1 MIFHLK
7 ERTMDFDLSEEQR
20 MIQETISK
28 FAKEEIAP
36 VASENDKK
44 AQFPRDIF
52 KKLAELGFMG
62 TPIPEEYGGAGF
74 DYISHAIVAEEIGR
88 VDSSLRGTYSVQV
101 SLVELPIFNFA
112 NEEQKKKY
120 LPKLTSGEWIGCY
133 GLTEPNAGS
142 DPASMISSAEEDG
155 DYYILNGQKT
165 WITNAGIADL
175 AIVYAKT
182 DREAGARGITAFL
195 VERGMEGFST
205 KDLHDKLGLRASNT
219 GEIYLENCRVPKENI
234 MGEINKGFKIALS
247 TLDFGR
253 YTVAAGCVGTAQGCI
268 DICKEYAKQ
277 RIQFGKPIASFQLI
291 QQMIADMVVGCEAG
305 RLLVYRAGHLKNK
318 GVRNTRE
325 TSIAKY
331 YCSEM
336 VNRVAYKA
344 IQIHGGYGFSGEY
357 DVERFY
363 RDARINTLYEGT
375 SQIQQLII
383 GALELDVKAFT

>member
-1 MIFHLK
+1 
-7 ERTMDFDLSEEQR
+7 MDFDLTEEQR
-20 MIQETISK
+20 MIQETIRK
-28 FAKEEIAP
+28 FADEEIAP

-44 AQFPRDIF
+44 AHFPRDLF
-52 KKLAELGFMG
+52 EKLAALGFMG

-74 DYISHAIVAEEIGR
+74 DFISHAIVAEEIGR

-101 SLVELPIFNFA
+101 SLVELPILKFA

-120 LPKLTSGEWIGCY
+120 LPKLTSGEWIGCF

-142 DPASMISSAEEDG
+142 DPASMTTSAVEDG
-155 DYYILNGQKT
+155 DSYVLNGQKT

-175 AIVYAKT
+175 AIIYAKT
-182 DREAGARGITAFL
+182 DKEAGPKGITAFF

-205 KDLHDKLGLRASNT
+205 RDLHDKLGLRASNT
-219 GEIYLENCRVPKENI
+219 AEIFLENCRVPKENI
-234 MGEINKGFKIALS
+234 MGELNRGFKVAMG
-247 TLDFGR
+247 TLDYGR
-253 YTVAAGCVGTAQGCI
+253 YTVSAGCVGSAQGCI
-268 DICKEYAKQ
+268 NICKKYVKE
-277 RIQFGKPIASFQLI
+277 RIQFGKPIGGFQLV
-291 QQMIADMVVGCEAG
+291 QQMIADMVVECEAG
-305 RLLVYRAGHLKNK
+305 RLLVYRAGHMKNK
-318 GVRNTRE
+318 GLPNTRE

-344 IQIHGGYGFSGEY
+344 VQLHGGYGFSGEY

-383 GALELDVKAFT
+383 GAYELGIKAFV

>member
-1 MIFHLK
+1 
-7 ERTMDFDLSEEQR
+7 MDFDLTEEQR

-28 FAKEEIAP
+28 FADEEIAP

-44 AQFPRDIF
+44 AHFPRDLF
-52 KKLAELGFMG
+52 EKLAALGFMG

-74 DYISHAIVAEEIGR
+74 DFISHAIVAEEIGR

-101 SLVELPIFNFA
+101 SLVELPILKFA

-120 LPKLTSGEWIGCY
+120 LPKLTSGEWIGCF

-142 DPASMISSAEEDG
+142 DPASMTTSAVEDG
-155 DYYILNGQKT
+155 DFYVLNGQKT

-175 AIVYAKT
+175 AIIYAKT
-182 DREAGARGITAFL
+182 DKEAGPKGITAFF

-205 KDLHDKLGLRASNT
+205 RDLHDKLGLRASNT
-219 GEIYLENCRVPKENI
+219 AEIFLENCRVPKENI
-234 MGEINKGFKIALS
+234 VGELNRGFKVAMG
-247 TLDFGR
+247 TLDYGR
-253 YTVAAGCVGTAQGCI
+253 YTVSAGCVGSAQGCI
-268 DICKEYAKQ
+268 NICKKYVKE
-277 RIQFGKPIASFQLI
+277 RIQFGKPIGGFQLV
-291 QQMIADMVVGCEAG
+291 QQMIADMVVECEAG
-305 RLLVYRAGHLKNK
+305 RLLVYRAGHMKNK
-318 GVRNTRE
+318 GLPNTRE

-344 IQIHGGYGFSGEY
+344 VQLHGGYGFSGEY

-383 GALELDVKAFT
+383 GAYELGIKAFV

>member
-1 MIFHLK
+1 
-7 ERTMDFDLSEEQR
+7 MDFDFSQEQK
-20 MIQETISK
+20 MIQETIRK

-36 VASENDKK
+36 AARENDKK
-44 AQFPRDIF
+44 ARFPREIF
-52 KKLAELGFMG
+52 KKLADLGFMG

-101 SLVELPIFNFA
+101 SLVELPLFTFGS
-112 NEEQKKKY
+112 EEQKKKY
-120 LPKLTSGEWIGCY
+120 LPKLTSGEWIGCF

-142 DPASMISSAEEDG
+142 DPASMISTAVKDG
-155 DYYILNGQKT
+155 DDYILNGQKT
-165 WITNAGIADL
+165 WITNAGLADL

-182 DREAGARGITAFL
+182 DRDAGARGITAFL
-195 VERGMEGFST
+195 VEKGFEGFST
-205 KDLHDKLGLRASNT
+205 KDIHDKLGLRASNT
-219 GEIYLENCRVPKENI
+219 GEIFLENCRVPKESVL
-234 MGEINKGFKIALS
+234 GEVNKGFKVALG

-253 YTVAAGCVGTAQGCI
+253 FTVAAGCVGAAQGCI
-268 DICKEYAKQ
+268 DICKDYAKQ
-277 RIQFGKPIASFQLI
+277 RIQFGKPIASFQLV
-291 QQMIADMVVGCEAG
+291 QQMIADMVVECEAG
-305 RLLVYRAGHLKNK
+305 RLLVYRVGDMKNK
-318 GVRNTRE
+318 GMPNTRE

-383 GALELDVKAFT
+383 GSFELGIRAFE

>member
-1 MIFHLK
+1 
-7 ERTMDFDLSEEQR
+7 MDFDLTEEQK
-20 MIQETISK
+20 MIQETIRK
-28 FAKEEIAP
+28 FADEEIAP

-44 AQFPRDIF
+44 AQFPREIF
-52 KKLAELGFMG
+52 HKLAELGFMG

-74 DYISHAIVAEEIGR
+74 DFISHAIVAEELGR

-101 SLVELPIFNFA
+101 SLVELPLNKYA

-133 GLTEPNAGS
+133 GLTEPNSGS
-142 DPASMISSAEEDG
+142 DPASMISTAKEDG
-155 DYYILNGQKT
+155 DYYVLNGQKT
-165 WITNAGIADL
+165 WITNAGIADV
-175 AIVYAKT
+175 AVVYAKT
-182 DREAGARGITAFL
+182 DPEAGARGITAFI
-195 VERGMEGFST
+195 VEKGMEGFST
-205 KDLHDKLGLRASNT
+205 RDLHDKLGLRASNT
-219 GEIYLENCRVPKENI
+219 GEIFLEDCRVPKENVL
-234 MGEINKGFKIALS
+234 GELNKGFKIALG

-253 YTVAAGCVGTAQGCI
+253 YTVAAGCVGLAQGCI
-268 DICKEYAKQ
+268 DICKEYATQ
-277 RIQFGKPIASFQLI
+277 RIQFGKPIGSFQLI
-291 QQMIADMVVGCEAG
+291 QQMIADMVVECEAG
-305 RLLVYRAGHLKNK
+305 RLLVYRAGHIKNK
-318 GVRNTRE
+318 GLRNTRE

-336 VNRVAYKA
+336 ANRVAYKA

-383 GALELDVKAFT
+383 GAFELGIRAFT

>member
-1 MIFHLK
+1 
-7 ERTMDFDLSEEQR
+7 MDFDLSEEQK
-20 MIQETISK
+20 MIQETIRK
-28 FAKEEIAP
+28 FAKEVIAP

-44 AQFPRDIF
+44 GHFPREIF
-52 KKLAELGFMG
+52 NKMAELGFAG

-74 DYISHAIVAEEIGR
+74 DYISHAIVAEELGR

-101 SLVELPIFNFA
+101 SLVELPIFQFA

-120 LPKLTSGEWIGCY
+120 LPKLTSGEWMGCY
-133 GLTEPNAGS
+133 GLTEPDAGS
-142 DPASMISSAEEDG
+142 DPASMKSTAVEDG
-155 DYYILNGQKT
+155 DYYVLNGQKT

-182 DREAGARGITAFL
+182 DKEAEARGITAFL
-195 VERGMEGFST
+195 VERGTEGFST

-219 GEIYLENCRVPKENI
+219 GEIYLENCRVPKENV
-234 MGEINKGFKIALS
+234 MGEVNKGFKIALS

-268 DICKEYAKQ
+268 DICKDYATQ
-277 RIQFGKPIASFQLI
+277 RIQFGKPIASFQLV
-291 QQMIADMVVGCEAG
+291 QQMIADMVVECEAG

-331 YCSEM
+331 FSSEM

-383 GALELDVKAFT
+383 GALELGIKAFT

>member
-1 MIFHLK
+1 
-7 ERTMDFDLSEEQR
+7 MDFDLNEEQK
-20 MIQETISK
+20 MIQETIRK

-44 AQFPRDIF
+44 AQFPRDLF
-52 KKLAELGFMG
+52 KKLAGLGFMG

-101 SLVELPIFNFA
+101 SLVELPIFKFGS
-112 NEEQKKKY
+112 EEQKKKY

-133 GLTEPNAGS
+133 GLTEPNSGS
-142 DPASMISSAEEDG
+142 DPASMISTATEDG
-155 DYYILNGQKT
+155 DYYVLNGQKT
-165 WITNAGIADL
+165 WITNAGIADV

-182 DREAGARGITAFL
+182 DKEAGARGITGFL
-195 VERGMEGFST
+195 VERGWEGFST

-219 GEIYLENCRVPKENI
+219 GEIFLENCRVPKENVL
-234 MGEINKGFKIALS
+234 GEINRGFKIALS

-253 YTVAAGCVGTAQGCI
+253 YTVAAGSVGSAQGCI

-291 QQMIADMVVGCEAG
+291 QQMIADMVVECEAG
-305 RLLVYRAGHLKNK
+305 RLLVYRAGDMKNK
-318 GVRNTRE
+318 GLPNTRE

-383 GALELDVKAFT
+383 GAIELGIKAFV

>member
-1 MIFHLK
+1 
-7 ERTMDFDLSEEQR
+7 MDFDLTEEQR
-20 MIQETISK
+20 MIQQTIRK
-28 FAKEEIAP
+28 FADEEIAP
-36 VASENDKK
+36 VASQNDKK
-44 AQFPRDIF
+44 AEFPREIF
-52 KKLAELGFMG
+52 AKLADLGFMG
-62 TPIPEEYGGAGF
+62 TPIPEEYGGEGF
-74 DYISHAIVAEEIGR
+74 DFISHALVAEELGR

-101 SLVELPIFNFA
+101 SLVELPLNKYG
-112 NEEQKKKY
+112 NEMQKKKY
-120 LPKLTSGEWIGCY
+120 LPKLTSGDWIGCF

-142 DPASMISSAEEDG
+142 DPAGMMSTAKEDG
-155 DYYILNGQKT
+155 DDYVLNGQKT
-165 WITNAGIADL
+165 WITNAGIADM

-182 DREAGARGITAFL
+182 EPEAGAKGITAFI
-195 VERGMEGFST
+195 VERGFEGFST
-205 KDLHDKLGLRASNT
+205 RDLHDKLGLRASNT
-219 GEIYLENCRVPKENI
+219 GEIFLEDCRVPKENVL
-234 MGEINKGFKIALS
+234 GEVNQGFKIALG

-253 YTVAAGCVGTAQGCI
+253 YTVAAGCVGLAQGCI

-291 QQMIADMVVGCEAG
+291 QQMIADMVVECEAG
-305 RLLVYRAGHLKNK
+305 RLLVYRAGDLKNK
-318 GVRNTRE
+318 GLRNTRE

-336 VNRVAYKA
+336 ANRVAYKA

-383 GALELDVKAFT
+383 GAFELGMRAFS

>member
-1 MIFHLK
+1 
-7 ERTMDFDLSEEQR
+7 MDFDLTEEQQ
-20 MIQETISK
+20 MIQDTIRK
-28 FAKEEIAP
+28 FANEEIAP
-36 VASENDKK
+36 VASENDKN
-44 AQFPRDIF
+44 AHFPRDIF
-52 KKLAELGFMG
+52 EKLAELGFMG

-101 SLVELPIFNFA
+101 SLVELPIFKFA
-112 NEEQKKKY
+112 SEEQKKKY
-120 LPKLTSGEWIGCY
+120 LPKLTSGEWIGCF
-133 GLTEPNAGS
+133 GLTEPDAGS
-142 DPASMISSAEEDG
+142 DPASMMTTAREDG
-155 DYYILNGQKT
+155 DSYVLNGQKT

-182 DREAGARGITAFL
+182 DPSAGARGITAFF
-195 VERGMEGFST
+195 VERGTPGFST
-205 KDLHDKLGLRASNT
+205 NDLHDKLGLRASNT
-219 GEIYLENCRVPKENI
+219 GEIILEDCRIPKENI
-234 MGEINKGFKIALS
+234 VGELNKGFKVALG

-253 YTVAAGCVGTAQGCI
+253 FTVAAGCVGLAQGCV
-268 DICKEYAKQ
+268 DVSKEHAKQ
-277 RIQFGKPIASFQLI
+277 RVQFGKPIASFQLV
-291 QQMIADMVVGCEAG
+291 QQMIADMVVESEAG

-318 GVRNTRE
+318 GRPNTRE

-383 GALELDVKAFT
+383 GATELGIRAFA

>member
-1 MIFHLK
+1 
-7 ERTMDFDLSEEQR
+7 MDFDFNDEQK
-20 MIQETISK
+20 MIQDTIRK
-28 FAKEEIAP
+28 FAVEEISP
-36 VASENDKK
+36 VAQENDKK
-44 AQFPRDIF
+44 AHFPRDIF
-52 KKLAELGFMG
+52 QKLADLGFMG

-88 VDSSLRGTYSVQV
+88 VDSSLRSTYSVQV
-101 SLVELPIFNFA
+101 SLVELPIFKYA

-120 LPKLTSGEWIGCY
+120 LPRLASGEWIGCF

-142 DPASMISSAEEDG
+142 DPASMIATAKEDG
-155 DYYILNGQKT
+155 DDYVLNGQKT

-175 AIVYAKT
+175 AIIYAKT
-182 DREAGARGITAFL
+182 DPEARARGITAFL
-195 VERGMEGFST
+195 VERSYEGFST

-219 GEIYLENCRVPKENI
+219 GEIILENCRVPKDNI
-234 MGEINKGFKIALS
+234 LGELNKGFKVALG

-253 YTVAAGCVGTAQGCI
+253 YTVAAGCVGLAQGCV

-277 RIQFGKPIASFQLI
+277 RIQFGKPIASFQLV
-291 QQMIADMVVGCEAG
+291 QQMIADMVVETEAG

-318 GVRNTRE
+318 GLPNTRE

-331 YCSEM
+331 YSSEM
-336 VNRVAYKA
+336 ANRVAYKA

-357 DVERFY
+357 EVERFY
-363 RDARINTLYEGT
+363 RDARVNTLFEGT

-383 GALELDVKAFT
+383 GATELGIRAFT

>member
-1 MIFHLK
+1 V
-7 ERTMDFDLSEEQR
+7 DFDLSEEQR
-20 MIQETISK
+20 MLQETIRK
-28 FAKEEIAP
+28 FADEEIAP

-44 AQFPRDIF
+44 GEFPRHLF
-52 KKLAELGFMG
+52 NRLAELGFIG

-101 SLVELPIFNFA
+101 SLVALPILKFA

-120 LPKLTSGEWIGCY
+120 LPRLARGEWMGCY
-133 GLTEPNAGS
+133 GLTEPDAGS
-142 DPASMISSAEEDG
+142 DPASMRTTAVDDG

-182 DREAGARGITAFL
+182 DPEAGARGITAFL
-195 VERGMEGFST
+195 VERNFEGFST
-205 KDLHDKLGLRASNT
+205 KDIHDKLGLRASNT
-219 GEIYLENCRVPKENI
+219 GEIILENCRVPKGNVL
-234 MGEINKGFKIALS
+234 GEVNRGFKLALG

-253 YTVAAGCVGTAQGCI
+253 FTVAAGCVGSAQGCI
-268 DICKEYAKQ
+268 DICKKYARE
-277 RIQFGKPIASFQLI
+277 RIQFGKPIASFQLV
-291 QQMIADMVVGCEAG
+291 QQMIADMVVECEAG

-318 GVRNTRE
+318 DRPNTRE

-344 IQIHGGYGFSGEY
+344 VQIHGGYGFSGEY

-383 GALELDVKAFT
+383 GAFELGIKAFE

>member
-1 MIFHLK
+1 
-7 ERTMDFDLSEEQR
+7 MDFDLTEEQK
-20 MIQETISK
+20 MIQETIRK
-28 FAKEEIAP
+28 FAKEKIAP

-44 AQFPRDIF
+44 GHFPREIF
-52 KKLAELGFMG
+52 NKMAELGFAG

-74 DYISHAIVAEEIGR
+74 DYISHAIVAEELGR

-101 SLVELPIFNFA
+101 SLVELPIFMFA

-120 LPKLTSGEWIGCY
+120 LPKLTSGEWMGCY
-133 GLTEPNAGS
+133 GLTEPDAGS
-142 DPASMISSAEEDG
+142 DPASMKSTAVEDG
-155 DYYILNGQKT
+155 DYYVLNGQKT

-182 DREAGARGITAFL
+182 DKEAEARGITAFL

-219 GEIYLENCRVPKENI
+219 GEIYLENCRVPKENV
-234 MGEINKGFKIALS
+234 MGEVNKGFKIALS

-268 DICKEYAKQ
+268 DICKDYATQ

-291 QQMIADMVVGCEAG
+291 QQMIADMVVECEAA

-318 GVRNTRE
+318 GIRNTRE

-331 YCSEM
+331 FSSEM

-344 IQIHGGYGFSGEY
+344 VQIHGGYGFSGEY

-383 GALELDVKAFT
+383 GALELGIKAFT

>member
-1 MIFHLK
+1 
-7 ERTMDFDLSEEQR
+7 MDFDFNEEQK
-20 MIQETISK
+20 MVQETIRK

-36 VASENDKK
+36 VAAENDKK
-44 AQFPRDIF
+44 AQFPHDIF

-74 DYISHAIVAEEIGR
+74 DNITNAIVAEEIGR

-101 SLVELPIFNFA
+101 SLVELPILKFG

-120 LPKLTSGEWIGCY
+120 LPKLSSGEWIGCY
-133 GLTEPNAGS
+133 GLTEPNSGS
-142 DPASMISSAEEDG
+142 DPASMESTAEEDG
-155 DYYILNGQKT
+155 DYYVLNGQKT

-182 DREAGARGITAFL
+182 DKEAGARGITGFL
-195 VERGMEGFST
+195 VERGFKGFLT
-205 KDLHDKLGLRASNT
+205 QDLHDKLGLRASNT
-219 GEIYLENCRVPKENI
+219 GEIFLENCRVPKENI
-234 MGEINKGFKIALS
+234 LGELNKGFKVALG

-253 YTVAAGCVGTAQGCI
+253 YTVAAGCVGLAQGCI

-277 RIQFGKPIASFQLI
+277 RIQFGKPIASFQLV
-291 QQMIADMVVGCEAG
+291 QQMIADMVVECEAG
-305 RLLVYRAGHLKNK
+305 RLLVYRAGDLKNK
-318 GVRNTRE
+318 EIRNTRE

-383 GALELDVKAFT
+383 GAFELGIKAFT

>member
-1 MIFHLK
+1 
-7 ERTMDFDLSEEQR
+7 MDFDFNEEQK
-20 MIQETISK
+20 MVQETIRK

-36 VASENDKK
+36 VAAENDKK
-44 AQFPRDIF
+44 AQFPHDIY

-74 DYISHAIVAEEIGR
+74 DFITHAIVAEEIGR

-101 SLVELPIFNFA
+101 SLVELPILKFA
-112 NEEQKKKY
+112 SEEQKKKY
-120 LPKLTSGEWIGCY
+120 LPRLTSGEWIGCF

-142 DPASMISSAEEDG
+142 DPASMEATAEEDG
-155 DYYILNGQKT
+155 DYYVLNGQKT

-182 DREAGARGITAFL
+182 DKEAGPRGITAFF
-195 VERGMEGFST
+195 VERGFEGFST

-219 GEIYLENCRVPKENI
+219 GEIFLENCRVPKENI
-234 MGEINKGFKIALS
+234 LGELNKGFKVAMG

-253 YTVAAGCVGTAQGCI
+253 FTVAAGCVGSAQGCI

-277 RIQFGKPIASFQLI
+277 RIQFGKPIASFQLV
-291 QQMIADMVVGCEAG
+291 QQMIADMVVECEAG
-305 RLLVYRAGHLKNK
+305 RLLVYRAGDMKNK
-318 GVRNTRE
+318 ALPNTRE

-383 GALELDVKAFT
+383 GAYELGIKAFT

>member
-1 MIFHLK
+1 
-7 ERTMDFDLSEEQR
+7 MDFDFNEEQK
-20 MIQETISK
+20 MIQETIRK
-28 FAKEEIAP
+28 FANEEIAP

-44 AQFPRDIF
+44 AQFPMDIF
-52 KKLAELGFMG
+52 KKLADLGFMG

-88 VDSSLRGTYSVQV
+88 VDSSMRGTYSVQV
-101 SLVELPIFNFA
+101 SLVELPLLYYA
-112 NEEQKKKY
+112 TEEQKKKY
-120 LPKLTSGEWIGCY
+120 LPKLTSGELIGCY
-133 GLTEPNAGS
+133 GLTEPGSGS
-142 DPASMISSAEEDG
+142 DPASMLSTAKEDG
-155 DYYILNGQKT
+155 DFYVLNGQKT

-182 DREAGARGITAFL
+182 DPEARARGITAFL
-195 VERGMEGFST
+195 VERGFEGFST
-205 KDLHDKLGLRASNT
+205 NDLHDKLGLRASNT
-219 GEIYLENCRVPKENI
+219 GEIFLENCRVPKENI
-234 MGEINKGFKIALS
+234 LGEINRGFKIALG

-253 YTVAAGCVGTAQGCI
+253 YTVAAGCVGLAQGCI

-277 RIQFGKPIASFQLI
+277 RIQFGKPIASFQLV
-291 QQMIADMVVGCEAG
+291 QEMIADMVVECEAG
-305 RLLVYRAGHLKNK
+305 RLLVYRAGHIKNK
-318 GVRNTRE
+318 GLRNTRE

-331 YCSEM
+331 FCSEM

-363 RDARINTLYEGT
+363 RDARITTLYEGT

-383 GALELDVKAFT
+383 GALELGIKAFT

>member
-1 MIFHLK
+1 
-7 ERTMDFDLSEEQR
+7 MDFDLSEEQK
-20 MIQETISK
+20 MIQETIRK
-28 FAKEEIAP
+28 FAREEIAP

-44 AQFPRDIF
+44 GQFPREIF
-52 KKLAELGFMG
+52 TKMAELGFAG

-101 SLVELPIFNFA
+101 SLVELPIFKFA

-120 LPKLTSGEWIGCY
+120 LPKLTSGEWMGCY
-133 GLTEPNAGS
+133 GLTEPDAGS
-142 DPASMISSAEEDG
+142 DPASMKSTAEEDG
-155 DYYILNGQKT
+155 DYYVLNGQKT

-182 DREAGARGITAFL
+182 DKEAGARGITAFL

-219 GEIYLENCRVPKENI
+219 GEIYLENCRVPKENV
-234 MGEINKGFKIALS
+234 MGEVNSGFKIALS

-253 YTVAAGCVGTAQGCI
+253 FTVAAGCVGSAQGCI
-268 DICKEYAKQ
+268 DICKEYATQ

-291 QQMIADMVVGCEAG
+291 QQMIADMVVECEAG

-344 IQIHGGYGFSGEY
+344 IQIHGGYGFSGED
-357 DVERFY
+357 DVE
-363 RDARINTLYEGT
+363 
-375 SQIQQLII
+375 
-383 GALELDVKAFT
+383 GALGKGLRRVFVRMLGLPARRFQVRSPGFEIREGG

>member
-1 MIFHLK
+1 
-7 ERTMDFDLSEEQR
+7 MDFDLTEEQR
-20 MIQETISK
+20 MIQETIRK
-28 FAKEEIAP
+28 FADEEIAP

-44 AQFPRDIF
+44 AHFPRDLF
-52 KKLAELGFMG
+52 EKLAALGFMG

-74 DYISHAIVAEEIGR
+74 DFISHAIVAEEIGR

-101 SLVELPIFNFA
+101 SLVELPILRFA
-112 NEEQKKKY
+112 NEEQRKKY
-120 LPKLTSGEWIGCY
+120 LPKLTSGEWIGCF

-142 DPASMISSAEEDG
+142 DPSSMVTSAVEDG
-155 DYYILNGQKT
+155 DFYVLNGQKT

-175 AIVYAKT
+175 AIIYAKT
-182 DREAGARGITAFL
+182 DKEAGAKGITAFF

-205 KDLHDKLGLRASNT
+205 RDLHDKLGLRASNT
-219 GEIYLENCRVPKENI
+219 AEIFLENCRVPKENI
-234 MGEINKGFKIALS
+234 IGELNRGFKVAMG
-247 TLDFGR
+247 TLDYGR
-253 YTVAAGCVGTAQGCI
+253 YTVSAGCVGLAQGCI
-268 DICKEYAKQ
+268 NICKKYVKE
-277 RIQFGKPIASFQLI
+277 RIQFGKPIGGFQLV
-291 QQMIADMVVGCEAG
+291 QQMIADMVVECEAG
-305 RLLVYRAGHLKNK
+305 RLLVYRAGHMKNK
-318 GVRNTRE
+318 GLPNTRE

-344 IQIHGGYGFSGEY
+344 VQLHGGYGFSGEY

-383 GALELDVKAFT
+383 GSYELGLKAFV

>member
-1 MIFHLK
+1 
-7 ERTMDFDLSEEQR
+7 MDFDLSEEQK
-20 MIQETISK
+20 MIQETIRK
-28 FAKEEIAP
+28 FAKEVIAP

-44 AQFPRDIF
+44 GEFPRDIF
-52 KKLAELGFMG
+52 KKMAELGFAG

-101 SLVELPIFNFA
+101 SLVELPIFKFA
-112 NEEQKKKY
+112 SEEQKKKY
-120 LPKLTSGEWIGCY
+120 LPKLTSGEWMGCY
-133 GLTEPNAGS
+133 GLTEPDAGS
-142 DPASMISSAEEDG
+142 DPASMKSTAVEDG
-155 DYYILNGQKT
+155 DYYVLNGQKT

-182 DREAGARGITAFL
+182 DKEAEARGITAFL

-219 GEIYLENCRVPKENI
+219 GEIFLENCRVPKENV
-234 MGEINKGFKIALS
+234 MGEVNKGFKIALS

-253 YTVAAGCVGTAQGCI
+253 FTVAAGCVGTAQGCI
-268 DICKEYAKQ
+268 DICKEYATQ

-291 QQMIADMVVGCEAG
+291 QQMIADMVVECEAG
-305 RLLVYRAGHLKNK
+305 RLLVYRAGDMKNK

-383 GALELDVKAFT
+383 GAFELGIKAFT

>member
-1 MIFHLK
+1 
-7 ERTMDFDLSEEQR
+7 MDFDLNEEQK
-20 MIQETISK
+20 MIQETIRK
-28 FAKEEIAP
+28 FAKEVIAP

-44 AQFPRDIF
+44 GEFPRDIF
-52 KKLAELGFMG
+52 KKMAELGFAG

-101 SLVELPIFNFA
+101 SLVELPIYKFA
-112 NEEQKKKY
+112 SEEQKKKY
-120 LPKLTSGEWIGCY
+120 LPKLTSGEWIGCF
-133 GLTEPNAGS
+133 GLTEPDAGS
-142 DPASMISSAEEDG
+142 DPASMKCTAEEDG
-155 DYYILNGQKT
+155 DHFVLNGQKT

-182 DREAGARGITAFL
+182 DKEAGPRGITAFL

-205 KDLHDKLGLRASNT
+205 RDLHDKLGLRASNT
-219 GEIYLENCRVPKENI
+219 GEIFLENCRVPKENV
-234 MGEINKGFKIALS
+234 MGELNQGFKVAMG

-253 YTVAAGCVGTAQGCI
+253 YTVAAGCVGSAQGCI
-268 DICKEYAKQ
+268 DICKEYATQ
-277 RIQFGKPIASFQLI
+277 RIQFGKPIASFQLV
-291 QQMIADMVVGCEAG
+291 QQMIADMVVECEAG
-305 RLLVYRAGHLKNK
+305 RLLVYRVGDMKNK
-318 GVRNTRE
+318 GVPNTRE

-383 GALELDVKAFT
+383 GSFELGIKAFT

>member
-1 MIFHLK
+1 
-7 ERTMDFDLSEEQR
+7 MDFDFTEEQK
-20 MIQETISK
+20 MIQETIRK

-36 VASENDKK
+36 VASEYDKK
-44 AQFPRDIF
+44 GHFPREIF
-52 KKLAELGFMG
+52 TKMAELGFAG

-101 SLVELPIFNFA
+101 SLVELPILKFA

-120 LPKLTSGEWIGCY
+120 LPKLTSGEWIGCF
-133 GLTEPNAGS
+133 GLTEPDAGS
-142 DPASMISSAEEDG
+142 DPAGMKSTAKEDG
-155 DYYILNGQKT
+155 DHYILNGQKT
-165 WITNAGIADL
+165 WITNAGVADL

-182 DREAGARGITAFL
+182 DKEAGPRGITAFF
-195 VERGMEGFST
+195 VEREMEGFST

-234 MGEINKGFKIALS
+234 LGDVNKGFKVAMG

-253 YTVAAGCVGTAQGCI
+253 FTVAAGCVGAAQGCI

-277 RIQFGKPIASFQLI
+277 RIQFGKPIGSFQLV
-291 QQMIADMVVGCEAG
+291 QEMIADMVVECEAG

-318 GVRNTRE
+318 GEPNTRE

-336 VNRVAYKA
+336 VNRVAYKG

-357 DVERFY
+357 DVERIY

-383 GALELDVKAFT
+383 GAFELGIKAFT

>member
-1 MIFHLK
+1 
-7 ERTMDFDLSEEQR
+7 MDFDLNEEQR
-20 MIQETISK
+20 MVQEAIRK
-28 FAKEEIAP
+28 FAREEIAP
-36 VASENDKK
+36 VARENDKK
-44 AQFPRDIF
+44 ARFPRELF

-74 DYISHAIVAEEIGR
+74 DYISHALVAEEIGR

-101 SLVELPIFNFA
+101 SLVELPILKYGT
-112 NEEQKKKY
+112 EEQKKKY
-120 LPKLTSGEWIGCY
+120 LPRLTSGEWIGCF

-142 DPASMISSAEEDG
+142 DPASMISTAEDRG
-155 DYYILNGQKT
+155 DHFVLNGQKT
-165 WITNAGIADL
+165 WITNAGVADL

-182 DREAGARGITAFL
+182 EKEAGARGITSFL
-195 VERGMEGFST
+195 VERSFEGFST
-205 KDLHDKLGLRASNT
+205 RDIHDKLGLRASNT
-219 GEIYLENCRVPKENI
+219 GEIFLENCKVPKENVL
-234 MGEINKGFKIALS
+234 GEVNNGFKIAMG

-253 YTVAAGCVGTAQGCI
+253 YTVAAGCVGLAQGCI

-291 QQMIADMVVGCEAG
+291 QQMIADMVVECEAG
-305 RLLVYRAGHLKNK
+305 RLLVYRAGDLKNK
-318 GVRNTRE
+318 GLPNTRE

-336 VNRVAYKA
+336 ANRVAYKA

-383 GALELDVKAFT
+383 GAFELGIRAFA

>member
-1 MIFHLK
+1 
-7 ERTMDFDLSEEQR
+7 MDFDLNEEQK
-20 MIQETISK
+20 MMQETIRK

-44 AQFPRDIF
+44 AQFPRDLF
-52 KKLAELGFMG
+52 KKLAGLGFMG

-101 SLVELPIFNFA
+101 SLVELPIFKFG

-133 GLTEPNAGS
+133 GLTEPNSGS
-142 DPASMISSAEEDG
+142 DPASMISTATEDG
-155 DYYILNGQKT
+155 DYYVLNGQKT
-165 WITNAGIADL
+165 WITNAGIADV

-182 DREAGARGITAFL
+182 DKEAGARGITGFL
-195 VERGMEGFST
+195 VEKGTEGFST

-219 GEIYLENCRVPKENI
+219 GEIFLENCRVPKENVL
-234 MGEINKGFKIALS
+234 GEINGGFKIALG

-253 YTVAAGCVGTAQGCI
+253 YTVAAGSVGLAQGCI

-277 RIQFGKPIASFQLI
+277 RIQFGKPIASFQLV
-291 QQMIADMVVGCEAG
+291 QQMIADMVVECEAG
-305 RLLVYRAGHLKNK
+305 RLLVYRAGDIKNK
-318 GVRNTRE
+318 GIRNTRE

-344 IQIHGGYGFSGEY
+344 VQIHGGYGFSGEY

-383 GALELDVKAFT
+383 GAIELGIKAFV

>member
-1 MIFHLK
+1 
-7 ERTMDFDLSEEQR
+7 MDFDLNEEQK
-20 MIQETISK
+20 MIQETIRK

-36 VASENDKK
+36 VARENDKK
-44 AQFPRDIF
+44 AKFPRELF
-52 KKLAELGFMG
+52 KKLADLGFMG

-101 SLVELPIFNFA
+101 SLVELPILKFGT
-112 NEEQKKKY
+112 EEQKRKY

-142 DPASMISSAEEDG
+142 DPASMISTAVEDG
-155 DYYILNGQKT
+155 DFYVLNGQKT
-165 WITNAGIADL
+165 WITNAGIADM

-182 DREAGARGITAFL
+182 DKEAGARGITGFI
-195 VERGMEGFST
+195 VERGFEGFSSR
-205 KDLHDKLGLRASNT
+205 DLHDKLGLRASNT
-219 GEIYLENCRVPKENI
+219 GEIFLENCRVPKENVL
-234 MGEINKGFKIALS
+234 GDVNHGFKIALS

-253 YTVAAGCVGTAQGCI
+253 FTVAAGCVGLAQGCI

-291 QQMIADMVVGCEAG
+291 QQMIADMVVECEAG
-305 RLLVYRAGHLKNK
+305 RLLVYRAGDLKNK
-318 GVRNTRE
+318 GIRNTRE

-336 VNRVAYKA
+336 ANRVAYKA

-383 GALELDVKAFT
+383 GAFELGIKAFT

>member
-1 MIFHLK
+1 
-7 ERTMDFDLSEEQR
+7 MDFDLTEEQR
-20 MIQETISK
+20 MIQETIRK
-28 FAKEEIAP
+28 FADEEIAP

-44 AQFPRDIF
+44 AHFPRDLF
-52 KKLAELGFMG
+52 EKLAALGFMG

-74 DYISHAIVAEEIGR
+74 DFISHAIVAEEIGR

-101 SLVELPIFNFA
+101 SLVELPILRFA
-112 NEEQKKKY
+112 NEEQRKKY
-120 LPKLTSGEWIGCY
+120 LPKLTSGEWIGCF

-142 DPASMISSAEEDG
+142 DPSSMVTSAVEDG
-155 DYYILNGQKT
+155 NFYVLNGQKT

-175 AIVYAKT
+175 AIIYAKT
-182 DREAGARGITAFL
+182 DKEAGAKGITAFF

-205 KDLHDKLGLRASNT
+205 RDLHDKLGLRASNT
-219 GEIYLENCRVPKENI
+219 AEIFLENCRVPKENI
-234 MGEINKGFKIALS
+234 IGELNRGFKVAMG
-247 TLDFGR
+247 TLDYGR
-253 YTVAAGCVGTAQGCI
+253 YTVSAGCVGLAQGCI
-268 DICKEYAKQ
+268 NICKKYVKE
-277 RIQFGKPIASFQLI
+277 RIQFGKPIGGFQLV
-291 QQMIADMVVGCEAG
+291 QQMIADMVVECEAG
-305 RLLVYRAGHLKNK
+305 RLLVYRAGHMKNK
-318 GVRNTRE
+318 GLPNTRE

-344 IQIHGGYGFSGEY
+344 VQLHGGYGFSGEY

-383 GALELDVKAFT
+383 GSYELGLKAFV

>member
-1 MIFHLK
+1 
-7 ERTMDFDLSEEQR
+7 MDFDMNEEQR
-20 MIQETISK
+20 MIQDTVRK
-28 FAKEEIAP
+28 FADEVIAP

-44 AQFPRDIF
+44 GEFPRDIF
-52 KKLAELGFMG
+52 NKMAELGFVS

-74 DYISHAIVAEEIGR
+74 DFISHAIVAEEIGR

-101 SLVELPIFNFA
+101 SLVELPILKYA
-112 NEEQKKKY
+112 NEEQKQKY
-120 LPKLTSGEWIGCY
+120 LPKLTSGEWIGCF
-133 GLTEPNAGS
+133 GLTEPDAGS
-142 DPASMISSAEEDG
+142 DPVSMRTTAVEDG
-155 DYYILNGQKT
+155 DYYVLNGQKT
-165 WITNAGIADL
+165 WITNAGIADI

-182 DREAGARGITAFL
+182 DLEAGARGITAFL
-195 VERGMEGFST
+195 VEKDFEGFST

-219 GEIYLENCRVPKENI
+219 GEIYLENCRVPKENV
-234 MGEINKGFKIALS
+234 MGEVNKGFKLALG

-253 YTVAAGCVGTAQGCI
+253 FTVAAGCVGSAQGCI
-268 DICKEYAKQ
+268 DISKDHAKQ
-277 RIQFGKPIASFQLI
+277 RIQFGKPIASFQLV
-291 QQMIADMVVGCEAG
+291 QQMIADMVVECEAG
-305 RLLVYRAGHLKNK
+305 RLLVYRAGDMKNK
-318 GVRNTRE
+318 DRPNTRE

-383 GALELDVKAFT
+383 GAFELGIRAFE

>member
-1 MIFHLK
+1 
-7 ERTMDFDLSEEQR
+7 MDFDLNEEQK
-20 MIQETISK
+20 MIQETIRK
-28 FAKEEIAP
+28 FAKEKIAP
-36 VASENDKK
+36 VARENDKK
-44 AQFPRDIF
+44 AQFSRDIF
-52 KKLAELGFMG
+52 NKLAELGFMG

-101 SLVELPIFNFA
+101 SLVELPIFKFGS
-112 NEEQKKKY
+112 EEQKKKY

-133 GLTEPNAGS
+133 GLTEPNSGS
-142 DPASMISSAEEDG
+142 DPASMISTAKEDG
-155 DYYILNGQKT
+155 DYYVLNGQKT

-175 AIVYAKT
+175 AIFYAKT
-182 DREAGARGITAFL
+182 DKEAGARGITGFL
-195 VERGMEGFST
+195 VEKGYNGFST
-205 KDLHDKLGLRASNT
+205 RDLHDKLGLRASNT
-219 GEIYLENCRVPKENI
+219 GEIFLENCRVPKENVL
-234 MGEINKGFKIALS
+234 GEINKGFKIAMG

-253 YTVAAGCVGTAQGCI
+253 YTVAAGSVGLAQGCI

-277 RIQFGKPIASFQLI
+277 RIQFGKPIASFQLV
-291 QQMIADMVVGCEAG
+291 QQLIADMVVECEAG
-305 RLLVYRAGHLKNK
+305 RLLVYRAGDMKNK
-318 GVRNTRE
+318 GIRNTRE

-336 VNRVAYKA
+336 ANRVAYKA

-383 GALELDVKAFT
+383 GAIELGIKAFV